1 LAKRLER
8 PTYTELIGV
17 DDHLETVLTVLL
29 APGPPWLVAIT
40 GLGGLGKTSLADALM
55 RRVVDRYLF
64 AEIGWVSARQYAF
77 NPGRNISPLDAPALT
92 ADHLVE
98 KLAEQLLADMPRPD
112 NLLPHQALAALETRL
127 KQQPHLIVVD
137 NLETV
142 ANLEALLPILRQL
155 SNPTKFLLTT
165 REKLPYESG
174 IYHFS
179 LPSLSEADA
188 LRLIHYEASLSN
200 PPYLQAASEAER
212 KAVYQVVG
220 GNPLALRLVVGQT
233 HFFTLPT
240 ILADLPAGRGK
251 QAEGLFT
258 FIYRRAWEQLDEIS
272 RRVFL
277 AMPLVAAGQ
286 GTLEH
291 LADLIA
297 IDSASLRDALTWLV
311 TLNLVDRRGDAHEP
325 FYTIHPLTRTF
336 LHEQVLRWQ

>member
-1 LAKRLER
+1 
-8 PTYTELIGV
+8 
-17 DDHLETVLTVLL
+17 
-29 APGPPWLVAIT
+29 
-40 GLGGLGKTSLADALM
+40 
-55 RRVVDRYLF
+55 
-64 AEIGWVSARQYAF
+64 
-77 NPGRNISPLDAPALT
+77 
-92 ADHLVE
+92 
-98 KLAEQLLADMPRPD
+98 
-112 NLLPHQALAALETRL
+112 
-127 KQQPHLIVVD
+127 
-137 NLETV
+137 
-142 ANLEALLPILRQL
+142 
-155 SNPTKFLLTT
+155 
-165 REKLPYESG
+165 
-174 IYHFS
+174 
-179 LPSLSEADA
+179 
-188 LRLIHYEASLSN
+188 LIHYEASLSN

>member
-1 LAKRLER
+1 M
-8 PTYTELIGV
+8 
-17 DDHLETVLTVLL
+17 
-29 APGPPWLVAIT
+29 
-40 GLGGLGKTSLADALM
+40 AL
-55 RRVVDRYLF
+55 
-64 AEIGWVSARQYAF
+64 
-77 NPGRNISPLDAPALT
+77 
-92 ADHLVE
+92 
-98 KLAEQLLADMPRPD
+98 
-112 NLLPHQALAALETRL
+112 LETRL

-142 ANLEALLPILRQL
+142 VDLEALLPTLRDL

-179 LPSLSEADA
+179 LLSLNEADT
-188 LRLIHYEASLSN
+188 LQLIRHEATLSN
-200 PPYLQAASEAER
+200 PPYLQAANEAEL

-240 ILADLPAGRGK
+240 ILADLSAARGK
-251 QAEGLFT
+251 QVEGLFT
-258 FIYRRAWEQLDEIS
+258 FIYRRAWEQLDEIT

-277 AMPLVAAGQ
+277 AMPLVADGQ

-291 LADLIA
+291 LTDLTGIGPADL
-297 IDSASLRDALTWLV
+297 RNALTWLV
-311 TLNLVDRRGDAHEP
+311 TLNLVDRRGEAHDSY
-325 FYTIHPLTRTF
+325 YTIHQLTRTF